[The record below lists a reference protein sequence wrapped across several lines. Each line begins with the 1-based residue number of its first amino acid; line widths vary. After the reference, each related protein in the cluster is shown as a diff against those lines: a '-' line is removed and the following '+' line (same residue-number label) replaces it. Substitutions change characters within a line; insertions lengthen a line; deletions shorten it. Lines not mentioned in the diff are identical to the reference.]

1 MNPSAIQTPTRRR
14 KQIAIAGIAVLIMV
28 VILSTYLIAGLNRAR
43 ETANRVKCNKQ
54 MRALGQAMFLY
65 ANEYRGAWPPALEDL
80 ILTQDITPEI
90 FVCPSSNDTRA
101 PGVYIQ
107 AAANLSS
114 GGHLSYVYIG
124 QMMKGSPDPALVV
137 MYEPMTN
144 HGNGFHALFADGHN
158 EFLTGRGTEKIHAEL
173 QSGQNPPPS
182 HR

>member
-1 MNPSAIQTPTRRR
+1 MNHSAVNKQHR
-14 KQIAIAGIAVLIMV
+14 KRAAIVGIAVLLAI
-28 VILSTYLIAGLNRAR
+28 ILSAYLIARLNRDR

-65 ANEYRGAWPPALEDL
+65 ANEYRGAWPPALKDL
-80 ILTQDITPEI
+80 ILTQDISPAFFI
-90 FVCPSSNDTRA
+90 CPSSSDTRA
-101 PGVYIQ
+101 PGVYTQ
-107 AAANLSS
+107 AAASLSS

-124 QMMKGSPDPALVV
+124 QKMTGWPDPALVV

-144 HGNGFHALFADGHN
+144 HGDGFHALFADGHN
-158 EFLTGRGTEKIHAEL
+158 EFLSGPLAQKIQSEL